1 MRIFAIR
8 DESLSPDT
16 VLGYLIYYERPKAFY
31 IELPETADPWDTPLL
46 LSSFVKRGEHS
57 VGSYW
62 SRLWV
67 QQRIVPQDRQN
78 IGQVLKENGISVYDE
93 FQLLMLTMGRCA
105 QDDCYL
111 EEISANQLPALLT
124 ERWKTKLEDV
134 VPMQDA
140 RLLLFFRNGEVRI
153 ADMNALA
160 ESHTECKPYLS
171 RKDRF
176 NAVEVQP
183 DGYGVTWSERAMISD
198 QELYANSERV
208 PLSLDDFIG
217 FVQHRV
223 VSASEACQMLGC
235 SRQNID
241 DLMKRGK
248 LHPIRRDAKYKLFLR
263 SEVAQRE
270 QQTND
275 P

>member
-16 VLGYLIYYERPKAFY
+16 ELGYLIYYERPKAFY
-31 IELPETADPWDTPLL
+31 IELPENADPWETPLL

-111 EEISANQLPALLT
+111 EEISANQLPPLLT

-134 VPMQDA
+134 VPMQDV

-153 ADMNALA
+153 ADMNVLA

-223 VSASEACQMLGC
+223 VRAS
-235 SRQNID
+235 
-241 DLMKRGK
+241 
-248 LHPIRRDAKYKLFLR
+248 
-263 SEVAQRE
+263 
-270 QQTND
+270 
-275 P
+275 

>member
-1 MRIFAIR
+1 MRIFAVR
-8 DESLSPDT
+8 DESLLPDT

-31 IELPETADPWDTPLL
+31 IELPENADPWETPLL

-78 IGQVLKENGISVYDE
+78 IGQVLKENGISLYDE

-111 EEISANQLPALLT
+111 EEISADQLPALLT

-176 NAVEVQP
+176 NTVEVQP

-198 QELYANSERV
+198 QELYANSEPV

-217 FVQHRV
+217 FVQYRV
-223 VSASEACQMLGC
+223 VNASEACQMLGC

-263 SEVAQRE
+263 SEVAQRG

>member
-31 IELPETADPWDTPLL
+31 IELPENADPWETPLL

-78 IGQVLKENGISVYDE
+78 IGQVLKENGIGVYDE

-153 ADMNALA
+153 ADMNVLA
-160 ESHTECKPYLS
+160 ENHPECKPYLS

-263 SEVAQRE
+263 SEVAQRR